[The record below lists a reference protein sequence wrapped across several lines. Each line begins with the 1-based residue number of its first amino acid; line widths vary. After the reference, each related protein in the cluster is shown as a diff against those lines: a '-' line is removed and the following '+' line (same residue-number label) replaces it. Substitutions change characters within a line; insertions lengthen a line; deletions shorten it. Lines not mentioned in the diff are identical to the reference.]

1 MPRWRNE
8 VQIKKYLLDDLNDL
22 EVKIVAE
29 KLLPQLKAIY
39 KEESNTLKR
48 TPFKAVSSQ
57 LISDL
62 EDIISNLEWIV
73 ESIVNKESTEDYSFN
88 KWSEALD
95 SELQMLKKLGN
106 EFTKYEQT
114 FTDNQRFLCIV

>member
-1 MPRWRNE
+1 MSRWRNKVE
-8 VQIKKYLLDDLNDL
+8 VKRYLLDDLSDL

-29 KLLPQLKAIY
+29 KLLPQLKVIY

-48 TPFKAVSSQ
+48 TPLKAVSYQ

-62 EDIISNLEWIV
+62 EDVISNLEWIAD
-73 ESIVNKESTEDYSFN
+73 SIKNKENTDDCNFS

-95 SELQMLKKLGN
+95 SELQMLKELGGK
-106 EFTKYEQT
+106 FTKYEQT
-114 FTDNQRFLCIV
+114 FADNQRFLCIV

>member
-1 MPRWRNE
+1 MSRWRNE
-8 VQIKKYLLDDLNDL
+8 VEIKKYLLDDLSDL

-29 KLLPQLKAIY
+29 KLLPQLKVIY

-48 TPFKAVSSQ
+48 APLKAVSYQ

-62 EDIISNLEWIV
+62 EDVISNLEWIAD
-73 ESIVNKESTEDYSFN
+73 SIKNEESTEDCSFS

-95 SELQMLKKLGN
+95 SELQMLKELGGK
-106 EFTKYEQT
+106 FTKYEQT